1 MSREPRS
8 RISGFT
14 IYPLLVCL
22 IAMMWPAQ
30 TAAQAVSGTILGSV
44 SDASGA
50 AVSGVKIAI
59 THMQT
64 GLTRLVT
71 SDSQGEY
78 VAPSLPPGLY
88 NISAEAPGFKKLSL
102 DNVQLNVDQKAR
114 VDLKLEVGAT
124 TESVTIEG
132 VAPLVQTESS
142 DLSGTVSETQ
152 IKNLPLNGR
161 DFVHLTRTLPG
172 VLRGIP
178 GANIDGAGS
187 LAWRASASFSANG
200 MRTRDNN
207 FMLDGV
213 DNNETWLNSV
223 VIFPS
228 IDALE
233 EFKVQTSTYSAEF
246 GRSSGG
252 VVNIQI
258 KSGQNALHGSG
269 FEFLRNDALDANNF
283 FNNKNGRA
291 KPPFK
296 QNQFGGTLGGPI
308 RHDKMFFFG
317 DYQGGRIRDSQTFLS
332 TVPSEKMRVGDFSEL
347 LGANL
352 CANPSTGV
360 KGVCGGALTEPLMV
374 TDTANNTLQARVGMI
389 FDPLTRRQFAGNVI
403 PIAMFDPVAKNI
415 IEQLYPHGN
424 VAGTRAA
431 NGQIVNN
438 YLRNPVLARE
448 DDQFDVKIDNYF
460 SQNNHFF
467 GRYSFE
473 RTHRFLPATLEHG
486 DAGTTFG
493 AGTGLIRAQSLALN
507 DTHTFSPRWLN
518 EFRFGFSRIAFKV
531 TSIDAGTNLAQAVG
545 IPGVNITDTATAM
558 SQITFTPGDIRNLG
572 ANSNQPLLTFL
583 DTFQWFDNVTHT
595 RGAHTLKMGA
605 NLTRRRRNV
614 FNVDNIVGNFNFR
627 PDITSNPA
635 IPNSGFSFASFA
647 LGYPSSVTRGLM
659 QGVVGERRPEY
670 GAYIQDDWRAN
681 GKLTLNLGLRYD
693 LFVPYVEVH
702 DRQSNFE
709 TSTGKFIVASED
721 ATINGVKV
729 GRALQTTP
737 TKDFAP
743 RFGFAYD
750 VFGKGQMVLRGGYG
764 IFWNNPLTGTSSQK
778 PSNPPFLLS
787 NSLTTTLQPTLRL
800 RDGIPPPPPVDPNRP
815 PSGTTRSIFDPE
827 FTDGYAQQWNLN
839 ISRQFGRNYA
849 LEVSYVGSKGTR
861 LVIKQDINQAPP
873 VVGVTNADVNRP
885 FIKLAPGLRSL
896 SQVQSRGDSNHHALL
911 AKFSNR
917 LSSGLLFVNSYTFG
931 KTIDIV
937 SDTEGATQNAYD
949 FRRDRAVS
957 DFDVKHTF
965 TSSWT
970 YDLPFGKGKWI
981 GGGASG
987 LADKF
992 IGGWQLSGILLL
1004 RSGLPFSVNQSQTVQ
1019 STGTGNR
1026 PNRIASG
1033 KLDNPTV
1040 DRWFDTSAFVPTTDI
1055 TGTYGNSGRN
1065 ILRAPGQANIDLS
1078 LVKVTRFHERFEHQ
1092 LKFEF
1097 FNAFNHPQFAAPG
1110 NTIGTGTVGQIT
1122 SLLFGSTPRQIQVAM
1137 KFSF

>member
-1 MSREPRS
+1 
-8 RISGFT
+8 
-14 IYPLLVCL
+14 LLICL
-22 IAMMWPAQ
+22 LALLWPAQ
-30 TAAQAVSGTILGSV
+30 AAAQAVSGTILGSAT
-44 SDASGA
+44 DASGA
-50 AVSGVKIAI
+50 TVAGVRI
-59 THMQT
+59 TLTHTQT
-64 GLTRLVT
+64 GLTRVVA
-71 SDSQGEY
+71 SDSEGEY
-78 VAPSLPPGLY
+78 VAPSLPPGAY
-88 NISAEAPGFKKLSL
+88 TISAEAPGFKKLL
-102 DNVQLNVDQKAR
+102 LANVQLNVDQKAR
-114 VDLKLEVGAT
+114 VDLKLDVGAT
-124 TESVTIEG
+124 TESVTVEG
-132 VAPLVQTESS
+132 SAPLVQTESS
-142 DLSGTVSETQ
+142 DLSGTINETQ

-161 DFVHLTRTLPG
+161 DFVQLTRTLPG

-207 FMLDGV
+207 FLLDGV

-296 QNQFGGTLGGPI
+296 QNQFGGSIGGPI

-332 TVPSEKMRVGDFSEL
+332 TVPTSKLRNGDFSEL
-347 LGANL
+347 NR
-352 CANPSTGV
+352 T
-360 KGVCGGALTEPLMV
+360 
-374 TDTANNTLQARVGMI
+374 I
-389 FDPLTRRQFAGNVI
+389 YDPLTGKPFAGNVI
-403 PIAMFDPVAKNI
+403 PSDRFDPAAKAV
-415 IEQLYPHGN
+415 IEQLYPTPN
-424 VAGTRAA
+424 VAGTKAA
-431 NGQIVNN
+431 NGQIINN
-438 YLRNPVLARE
+438 FLYNPVLQRE
-448 DDQFDVKIDNYF
+448 DDQFDGKIDNYF

-473 RTHRFLPATLEHG
+473 RTNRFLPATLPHG

-518 EFRFGFSRIAFKV
+518 EFRVGVSRISFKV
-531 TSIDAGTNLAQAVG
+531 TSIDAGTNLAQTVS
-545 IPGVNITDTATAM
+545 IPGVNITDTATAL

-572 ANSNQPLLTFL
+572 ANANQPLLTFL
-583 DTFQWFDNVTHT
+583 DTFQLFDNVTHT

-614 FNVDNIVGNFNFR
+614 FNVDNIVGQFNFR
-627 PDITSNPA
+627 SDITSNCGGSA
-635 IPNSGFSFASFA
+635 VTCTIDPNTGFSFASFA
-647 LGYPSSVTRGLM
+647 LGYPTTINRGLM

-670 GAYIQDDWRAN
+670 GAYIQDDWRVN
-681 GKLTLNLGLRYD
+681 SKLTLNLGLRYD
-693 LFVPYVEVH
+693 LFVPYVEVF
-702 DRQSNFE
+702 DRQSNFD
-709 TSTGKFIVASED
+709 TSTGKFVVASDD
-721 ATINGVKV
+721 ATINGIKV

-737 TKDFAP
+737 KKDFAP

-750 VFGKGQMVLRGGYG
+750 LFGKGQTVVRGGYG
-764 IFWNNPLTGTSSQK
+764 IFWNNPLTGTSSSK
-778 PSNPPFLLS
+778 PINPPFLLS
-787 NSLTTTLQPTLRL
+787 NSLSTTLLPTLRL
-800 RDGIPPPPPVDPNRP
+800 RDGIPAPPPLDLNRA
-815 PSGTTRSIFDPE
+815 PSGATRSIFDPE
-827 FTDGYAQQWNLN
+827 FKDGYAQQWNLN
-839 ISRQFGRNYA
+839 LSQQFGRNYA
-849 LEVSYVGSKGTR
+849 LEVSYVGSKGTH
-861 LVIKQDINQAPP
+861 LVVKQDINQAPP
-873 VVGVTNADVNRP
+873 VVGVTDSNVNRP
-885 FIKLAPGLRSL
+885 FFKIAPGLRAL
-896 SQVQSRGDSNHHALL
+896 SQVQSRGYSSHHALL

-917 LSSGLLFVNSYTFG
+917 FSNGLAFVNSYTFG

-937 SDTEGATQNAYD
+937 SDTEGSTQNAYD
-949 FRRDRAVS
+949 FGRDRAVS
-957 DFDVKHTF
+957 DFDIKHTF
-965 TSSWT
+965 TSNWT
-970 YDLPFGKGKWI
+970 YDLPFGKGKLI
-981 GGGASG
+981 GANVNS
-987 LADKF
+987 LANKF

-1004 RSGLPFSVNQSQTVQ
+1004 RSGLPFSVNQSQNLL

-1033 KLDNPTV
+1033 KLDNPTI
-1040 DRWFDTSAFVPTTDI
+1040 DRYFDLSAFAVTTDN

-1065 ILRAPGQANIDLS
+1065 ILRAPGQANVDFS
-1078 LVKVTRFHERFEHQ
+1078 LVKVTRFRERFEHQ

-1097 FNAFNHPQFAAPG
+1097 FNAFNHAQFAAPG
-1110 NTIGTGTVGQIT
+1110 NTIGNASAGVIS
-1122 SLLFGSTPRQIQVAM
+1122 SLLFGATARQIQVAM
-1137 KFSF
+1137 KLSF

>member
-1 MSREPRS
+1 MSCETRS

-14 IYPLLVCL
+14 IFPMLVCL
-22 IAMMWPAQ
+22 IALLWPAQ
-30 TAAQAVSGTILGSV
+30 AAAQAVSGTILGSV
-44 SDASGA
+44 TDGNGASVAGA
-50 AVSGVKIAI
+50 KITL
-59 THMQT
+59 THTQT
-64 GLTRLVT
+64 GLTRVVT
-71 SDSQGEY
+71 SDSEGEY
-78 VAPSLPPGLY
+78 IAPSLPPGAY
-88 NISAEAPGFKKLSL
+88 TISTETPGFKKLL
-102 DNVQLNVDQKAR
+102 LANMQLSVDQKAR
-114 VDLKLEVGAT
+114 VDLKLEIGAT
-124 TESVTIEG
+124 TESVTVEG

-142 DLSGTVSETQ
+142 DLSGTINETQ

-161 DFVHLTRTLPG
+161 DFVQLTRTLPG

-207 FMLDGV
+207 FLLDGV

-258 KSGQNALHGSG
+258 KSGQNAFHGSA

-291 KPPFK
+291 KPPYK
-296 QNQFGGTLGGPI
+296 QNQFGGTMGGPI

-317 DYQGGRIRDSQTFLS
+317 DYQGGRIRDSQTYLS
-332 TVPSEKMRVGDFSEL
+332 TVPTLKMRNGDFSEL
-347 LGANL
+347 NR
-352 CANPSTGV
+352 T
-360 KGVCGGALTEPLMV
+360 
-374 TDTANNTLQARVGMI
+374 I
-389 FDPLTRRQFAGNVI
+389 YDPLTRQPFAGKVI
-403 PIAMFDPVAKNI
+403 PSNQFDPAAKAI
-415 IEQLYPHGN
+415 IEQLYPMPN
-424 VAGTRAA
+424 VAGTVAP
-431 NGQIVNN
+431 NGQIINN
-438 YLRNPVLARE
+438 FLYNPVLSRE
-448 DDQFDVKIDNYF
+448 DDQFDVKIDNYL

-473 RTHRFLPATLEHG
+473 RTHRFLPATLPHG
-486 DAGTTFG
+486 DSGTTFG
-493 AGTGLIRAQSLALN
+493 AGNGLIRAQSLALN
-507 DTHTFSPRWLN
+507 DTYTISPRWLN
-518 EFRFGFSRIAFKV
+518 EARIGFSRIAFKV
-531 TSIDAGTNLAQAVG
+531 SSIDAGTNLAQTVG
-545 IPGVNITDTATAM
+545 IPGINITDTATAM
-558 SQITFTPGDIRNLG
+558 SQIQFTPGDIRNLG

-583 DTFQWFDNVTHT
+583 DTFQFFDNVMHT

-605 NLTRRRRNV
+605 SLTRRRRNV
-614 FNVDNIVGNFNFR
+614 FNVDNIVGNFNFQSS
-627 PDITSNPA
+627 ITSNCGGA
-635 IPNSGFSFASFA
+635 TGACTIDPNTGFSFATFV
-647 LGYPSSVTRGLM
+647 LGYPTTVTRGLM

-670 GAYIQDDWRAN
+670 GAYIQDDWRVN
-681 GKLTLNLGLRYD
+681 SKLTLNLGLRYD
-693 LFVPYVEVH
+693 LFVPYVEVY
-702 DRQSNFE
+702 DRQSNFDI
-709 TSTGKFIVASED
+709 STGRFVVASD
-721 ATINGVKV
+721 NATINGIKV
-729 GRALQTTP
+729 GRQLQTTP
-737 TKDFAP
+737 KKDFAP

-750 VFGKGQMVLRGGYG
+750 VFGKGKTVVRGGYG

-787 NSLTTTLQPTLRL
+787 NSLSTTLLPTLRL
-800 RDGIPPPPPVDPNRP
+800 RDGIPAPPTVDPNRV

-839 ISRQFGRNYA
+839 LSQQFGKNYA
-849 LEVSYVGSKGTR
+849 LELSYVGSKGTH

-873 VVGVTNADVNRP
+873 VVGVTDSNVNRP
-885 FIKLAPGLRSL
+885 FIKLAPGLRAL
-896 SQVQSRGDSNHHALL
+896 SQVQSRGDSNHHAMLV
-911 AKFSNR
+911 KFSNR
-917 LSSGLLFVNSYTFG
+917 FSNGLAFVNSYTFG

-957 DFDVKHTF
+957 DFDIKHTF

-970 YDLPFGKGKWI
+970 YDLPFGKGKLI
-981 GGGASG
+981 GGGSG
-987 LADKF
+987 DLANKF

-1004 RSGLPFSVNQSQTVQ
+1004 RSGLPFSVNQSQNLL
-1019 STGTGNR
+1019 STGTANR

-1033 KLDNPTV
+1033 KLDNPTI
-1040 DRWFDTSAFVPTTDI
+1040 DRWFDLSAFTPTADN

-1065 ILRAPGQANIDLS
+1065 ILRAPGQTNVDFS
-1078 LVKVTRFHERFEHQ
+1078 LVKVTRFRERFEHQ
-1092 LKFEF
+1092 FKFEF
-1097 FNAFNHPQFAAPG
+1097 FNAFNHPQFAAPANGSG
-1110 NTIGTGTVGQIT
+1110 NTIGNASAGVIS
-1122 SLLFGSTPRQIQVAM
+1122 SLLFGATARQIQVAM

>member
-8 RISGFT
+8 RLSGYT
-14 IYPLLVCL
+14 IYPILVCL
-22 IAMMWPAQ
+22 IALLWPAQ
-30 TAAQAVSGTILGSV
+30 AAAQAVSGTILGSV
-44 SDASGA
+44 NDGSGA
-50 AVSGVKIAI
+50 AVASVKITL
-59 THMQT
+59 THAQT
-64 GLTRLVT
+64 GLTRVVV

-88 NISAEAPGFKKLSL
+88 NISAEAPGFKKLAIA
-102 DNVQLNVDQKAR
+102 NVQLNVDQKAR
-114 VDLKLEVGAT
+114 VDLTLEVGAT
-124 TESVTIEG
+124 TESVNVEG
-132 VAPLVQTESS
+132 STTLVQTESS
-142 DLSGTVSETQ
+142 DLSGTVNEAQ

-161 DFVHLTRTLPG
+161 DFVQLTRTLPG

-269 FEFLRNDALDANNF
+269 FEFLRNDALDANDF

-308 RHDKMFFFG
+308 RRDKMFFFG
-317 DYQGGRIRDSQTFLS
+317 DYQGGRIRDSKTYLS
-332 TVPSEKMRVGDFSEL
+332 TVPTLKMRDGDFSEL
-347 LGANL
+347 NR
-352 CANPSTGV
+352 T
-360 KGVCGGALTEPLMV
+360 
-374 TDTANNTLQARVGMI
+374 I
-389 FDPLTRRQFAGNVI
+389 YDPLTGKPFPGNVI
-403 PIAMFDPVAKNI
+403 PSSQSNPAGSGFDPAAKAI
-415 IEQLYPHGN
+415 IEQLYPKPN
-424 VAGTRAA
+424 VAGTKAA
-431 NGQIVNN
+431 NGQIINN
-438 YLRNPVLARE
+438 FLYNPVLTRE
-448 DDQFDVKIDNYF
+448 DDQFDAKIDNYL

-473 RTHRFLPATLEHG
+473 RTHRFLPATLPHG
-486 DAGTTFG
+486 DSGTTFG

-507 DTHTFSPRWLN
+507 DTYTISPRWLN
-518 EFRFGFSRIAFKV
+518 EARIGFSRIGFKV
-531 TSIDAGTNLAQAVG
+531 TSIDAGTNLAKTVG
-545 IPGVNITDTATAM
+545 IPGVNIFDTATAM
-558 SQITFTPGDIRNLG
+558 SQIQFTPGDIRNLG

-583 DTFQWFDNVTHT
+583 DTFQFFDNLTHT

-614 FNVDNIVGNFNFR
+614 FNVDNIVGNFNFQSS
-627 PDITSNPA
+627 ITSNCGGSA
-635 IPNSGFSFASFA
+635 VTCSIAPNTGFSFASFV
-647 LGYPSSVTRGLM
+647 LGYPTTVTRGLM

-670 GAYIQDDWRAN
+670 GAYIQDDWRVN
-681 GKLTLNLGLRYD
+681 SKLTLNLGLRYD
-693 LFVPYVEVH
+693 LFVPYVEVF

-709 TSTGKFIVASED
+709 TSTGKFVVASD
-721 ATINGVKV
+721 NATINGIEV
-729 GRALQTTP
+729 GRQLQTTP
-737 TKDFAP
+737 KKDFAP

-750 VFGKGQMVLRGGYG
+750 VFGKGQTVVRGGYG

-787 NSLTTTLQPTLRL
+787 NSLTTTLLPTLRL
-800 RDGIPPPPPVDPNRP
+800 RDGIPAPPPLDPNRA

-827 FTDGYAQQWNLN
+827 FKDGYAQQWNLN
-839 ISRQFGRNYA
+839 VSQQFGRNYA
-849 LEVSYVGSKGTR
+849 LEVSYVGSKGTH
-861 LVIKQDINQAPP
+861 LVIKRDINQAPP
-873 VVGVTNADVNRP
+873 VVGVSDSNVNRP
-885 FIKLAPGLRSL
+885 FIKLAPGLRAL

-917 LSSGLLFVNSYTFG
+917 FSNGLAFVNSYTFG

-937 SDTEGATQNAYD
+937 SDTEGTTQNAYD
-949 FRRDRAVS
+949 FARDRAVS
-957 DFDVKHTF
+957 DFDIKHTF

-970 YDLPFGKGKWI
+970 YDLPFGKGKLI
-981 GGGASG
+981 GGDVNS

-992 IGGWQLSGILLL
+992 IGGWRLSGILLL
-1004 RSGLPFSVNQSQTVQ
+1004 RSGLPFSVNQSQNLL

-1033 KLDNPTV
+1033 KLDNPTI
-1040 DRWFDTSAFVPTTDI
+1040 DRWFDLNAFVVTADN

-1065 ILRAPGQANIDLS
+1065 ILRAPGQANVDFS
-1078 LVKVTRFHERFEHQ
+1078 LVKVTRFRERFEHQ

-1097 FNAFNHPQFAAPG
+1097 FNAFNHAQFAAPG
-1110 NTIGTGTVGQIT
+1110 NTIGNASAGVIS
-1122 SLLFGSTPRQIQVAM
+1122 SLLFGATARQIQVAM
-1137 KFSF
+1137 KLSF